1 MIFLVDN
8 TDAATDRMSNPYVG
22 HIPQAES
29 MRYAFFICNIMF
41 PEKEILIYLNT
52 KTWTFRHL
60 RVMEFLIRDNN
71 I

>member
-52 KTWTFRHL
+52 KT
-60 RVMEFLIRDNN
+60 
-71 I
+71 